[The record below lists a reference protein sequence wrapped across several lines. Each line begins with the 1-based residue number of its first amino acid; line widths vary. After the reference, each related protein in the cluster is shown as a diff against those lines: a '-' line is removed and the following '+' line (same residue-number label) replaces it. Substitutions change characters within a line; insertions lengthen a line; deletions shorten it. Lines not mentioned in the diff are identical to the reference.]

1 MVKNERGGV
10 GIKTLADGCWA
21 SLSGR
26 WDRSSTPTHPE
37 RSSLSVECLLASH
50 RMSPAHS
57 AQPRAALGRTLALA
71 GPHLWPQSYPSPKG
85 GQRERKSCKSRQRHH
100 PTRGGEE
107 RLDASPWG
115 VCQRLTH
122 THSHSLTHTRAASCS
137 PWPSSHLLCPH
148 LLSDSQDCGALLKD
162 PTSPSNCFTEES
174 HGPLARLW
182 PTRRW
187 RLALVL
193 QYSQGWSQA

>member
-10 GIKTLADGCWA
+10 GIKTLADGYRA
-21 SLSGR
+21 SVSDR

-85 GQRERKSCKSRQRHH
+85 GQGERKSCKSSKGTIQPEVGRKDLMLAL
-100 PTRGGEE
+100 GVSES
-107 RLDASPWG
+107 ASHSHTLT
-115 VCQRLTH
+115 LTH
-122 THSHSLTHTRAASCS
+122 THVLPLAVLGPLHICSAHTCSLTARTV
-137 PWPSSHLLCPH
+137 
-148 LLSDSQDCGALLKD
+148 
-162 PTSPSNCFTEES
+162 
-174 HGPLARLW
+174 GPF
-182 PTRRW
+182 
-187 RLALVL
+187 
-193 QYSQGWSQA
+193 

>member
-10 GIKTLADGCWA
+10 GIKTLADGYRA
-21 SLSGR
+21 SVSDR

-85 GQRERKSCKSRQRHH
+85 GQGERKSCKSRQRHH

-115 VCQRLTH
+115 V
-122 THSHSLTHTRAASCS
+122 
-137 PWPSSHLLCPH
+137 
-148 LLSDSQDCGALLKD
+148 
-162 PTSPSNCFTEES
+162 
-174 HGPLARLW
+174 
-182 PTRRW
+182 
-187 RLALVL
+187 
-193 QYSQGWSQA
+193 